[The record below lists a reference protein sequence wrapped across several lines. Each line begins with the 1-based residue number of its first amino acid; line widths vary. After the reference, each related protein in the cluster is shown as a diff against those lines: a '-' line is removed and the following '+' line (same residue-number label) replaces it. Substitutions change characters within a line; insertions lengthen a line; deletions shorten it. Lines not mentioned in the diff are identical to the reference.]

1 MSVPR
6 VLLVM
11 PLGEPLGGGEMSFR
25 QLLEHGRDGR
35 VEWIVVF
42 TRDGSMV

>member
-6 VLLVM
+6 VLLVI

-25 QLLEHGRDGR
+25 QLLEHGGDGR

>member
-1 MSVPR
+1 MSAPR

-11 PLGEPLGGGEMSFR
+11 PLGEPLGSGEMSFR
-25 QLLEHGRDGR
+25 QVLEHGRDGR